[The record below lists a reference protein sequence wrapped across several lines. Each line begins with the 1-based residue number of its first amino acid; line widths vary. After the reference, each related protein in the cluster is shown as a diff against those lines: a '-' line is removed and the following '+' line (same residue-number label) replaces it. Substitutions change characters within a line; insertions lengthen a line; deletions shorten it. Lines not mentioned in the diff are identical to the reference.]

1 MQKDAGLFL
10 QQHGASRAA
19 INSGHVLGYSTCP
32 KDIDGQ
38 RKRLIQNYPS
48 VLGNHIINAI
58 QVINSQTSVILT
70 NHSFISTDRMCI
82 CTNRSFHLH
91 PPPHLSNTVNN
102 LAASFNEGLLKPTSQ
117 SSPST
122 PRDTNNNDDSN
133 EQDNINHLRSMT
145 DPAYYQSAA
154 WESHIDSE
162 LASFHVTQPQTS
174 NAYPVQSS
182 QPAPLNSFVVPQPQQ
197 LTQPQQ
203 PTQPRQPTQPQQITQ
218 PQQPTQPSRQHSHLP
233 KPNTT
238 QQILLIPVPLLLNI
252 TFSKQPFSPLLSGSF
267 LHSSHSLH
275 YLEEMG
281 LMLVHLLL
289 CWQNFTI
296 STSRLFP

>member
-1 MQKDAGLFL
+1 
-10 QQHGASRAA
+10 
-19 INSGHVLGYSTCP
+19 
-32 KDIDGQ
+32 
-38 RKRLIQNYPS
+38 
-48 VLGNHIINAI
+48 
-58 QVINSQTSVILT
+58 
-70 NHSFISTDRMCI
+70 
-82 CTNRSFHLH
+82 
-91 PPPHLSNTVNN
+91 
-102 LAASFNEGLLKPTSQ
+102 
-117 SSPST
+117 
-122 PRDTNNNDDSN
+122 
-133 EQDNINHLRSMT
+133 MT

-197 LTQPQQ
+197 PTQPHQPTQPQQ
-203 PTQPRQPTQPQQITQ
+203 PTQPSSRHNLSSQHNPSSQHNH
-218 PQQPTQPSRQHSHLP
+218 SRQHSHLP

-289 CWQNFTI
+289 CCWQNFTF